1 MFNEIQYSKQAIK
14 FLNKQPLRIRQL
26 IVQAIKQIPE
36 GDIVKLQGRD
46 GYRLRVGSY
55 RVISTMTAMSFS
67 STKSVIVEMST
78 REVKTN

>member
-1 MFNEIQYSKQAIK
+1 MEQEFQYSKQAIK

-55 RVISTMTAMSFS
+55 RVIFDHDGHVVFIN
-67 STKSVIVEMST
+67 KIGNRGDVY
-78 REVKTN
+78 KGGKN

>member
-26 IVQAIKQIPE
+26 IVQAIKQIPD

-55 RVISTMTAMSFS
+55 RVIFDRDGH
-67 STKSVIVEMST
+67 IVFINKIGN
-78 REVKTN
+78 RGDVYKGGKN

>member
-55 RVISTMTAMSFS
+55 RVIFDHDGHIIISKQIGSRGDVY
-67 STKSVIVEMST
+67 KGG
-78 REVKTN
+78 KN

>member
-1 MFNEIQYSKQAIK
+1 MNQDLHYSKQAIK

-36 GDIVKLQGRD
+36 GDIIKLQGRD

-55 RVISTMTAMSFS
+55 RVIFDHDGHVVFIN
-67 STKSVIVEMST
+67 KIGNRGDVY
-78 REVKTN
+78 KGGKH